1 MTLTPPSSSCLAIG
15 AASPCGVQRK
25 ATSTPL
31 RSVWLQ
37 KARSLRSRGRCSC
50 TDWPAKVSELMAASF
65 TEGCLSS
72 SSASSAP
79 V

>member
-1 MTLTPPSSSCLAIG
+1 MTLTPSSSSFLAIG

-25 ATSTPL
+25 ATSTPP
-31 RSVWLQ
+31 RSAWLQ
-37 KARSLRSRGRCSC
+37 KARSLRSRGRCCC
-50 TDWPAKVSELMAASF
+50 TGCPANVSELIAASF
-65 TEGCLSS
+65 TDGCLSS